1 MGKKLLLVYLLSFW
15 GVNAQIKNV
24 SIVSTNN
31 LSISE
36 QEQLSKLIFMLNGKN
51 NKYANNYV
59 FTFESLL
66 WDDGKVNIKN
76 GFNFNLLLDFNE
88 NKKFNNQELEID
100 EINTLTKSTF
110 LIQFNQN
117 SNLKYDSNN
126 NLDNIDDLVKLIR
139 KTKSKN
145 ITILFNNGFKPFIFS
160 TENINSNLN
169 DKKKKNRTSDLIPH
183 IIMPNRDNRDL
194 RPDETHYYIVFD
206 SVGIFPSYEIEI
218 YRKYSIGQDISG
230 NTIYDSLLFIKECVQ
245 FIDINEFNSNKKK
258 INIALYSE
266 YDSKCKIA
274 IKADFIANVCYQLEK
289 KVNTDE
295 IKDEDC
301 GQCRYDCL
309 YSKKF
314 TLLIKGCAP
323 GIKEDRIPN
332 GYLDTPYFLFQCI
345 KKS

>member
-1 MGKKLLLVYLLSFW
+1 MGKKILLVYLLSFW

-36 QEQLSKLIFMLNGKN
+36 KEQLSNLIFMLNGKN
-51 NKYANNYV
+51 NKYANKYD

-66 WDDGKVNIKN
+66 WDDGKVSIKK
-76 GFNFNLLLDFNE
+76 GFNFNSLLDFKE
-88 NKKFNNQELEID
+88 NKKFDSQELEID

-139 KTKSKN
+139 KTKSNK
-145 ITILFNNGFKPFIFS
+145 ITVLFNNGFKPYIFS
-160 TENINSNLN
+160 IDNINSHLN
-169 DKKKKNRTSDLIPH
+169 DKKKKNRTNDLTPQINK
-183 IIMPNRDNRDL
+183 PNQYNRDL

-230 NTIYDSLLFIKECVQ
+230 ITIYDSLLFLKTCLP
-245 FIDINEFNSNKKK
+245 FMNIDEFNSNKKK
-258 INIALYSE
+258 YDIALYSE

-274 IKADFIANVCYQLEK
+274 IKVDYIANRCLELEK
-289 KVNTDE
+289 KVNADE
-295 IKDEDC
+295 IKDEEC
-301 GQCRYDCL
+301 GPCRYDCL

-314 TLLIKGCAP
+314 TLVIKGCAP
-323 GIKEDRIPN
+323 GIKEERIPN